1 MQRPH
6 DPIKVN
12 THEFAL
18 IGDPVVHS
26 LSPVMH
32 NALYRE
38 LSETDRH
45 FASWHYEAH
54 RCIEQADALREIG
67 KVRTGHYR
75 GMNVTMPYKRLALE
89 QADYVDS
96 SADAAGGANVLVRKD
111 FDLYAYNTDGLG
123 ALGAVSRLSGVD
135 PRGKRVAVCGTGPTS
150 VAIAAAFANAAA
162 SEVVVFSRDHARAR
176 ETIERLRLSLVEG
189 ATYWLRS
196 ADYDDAPALVGE
208 MDVFVD
214 ATPRGMHLGD
224 EPIVDPS
231 LFHEGQVVLDVV
243 YGHGVS
249 RLLAGARDA
258 GAFGMDGLEM
268 LVEQAALSVEIW
280 AEAMGLSVT
289 VPREVMRDA
298 ALAKAQAVQ

>member
-6 DPIKVN
+6 DPVYVN
-12 THEFAL
+12 SHDFVL
-18 IGDPVVHS
+18 IGDPVAHS

-38 LSETDRH
+38 LSDTDRH

-54 RCIEQADALREIG
+54 RCTSEEEAILEVG

-75 GMNVTMPYKRLALE
+75 GMNVTMPYKRLALN

-96 SADAAGGANVLVRKD
+96 SADAAGGANVLVRKG

-162 SEVVVFSRDHARAR
+162 SEVVVFSRDHERAR
-176 ETIERLRLSLVEG
+176 DTIERLRLSLVQG

-196 ADYDDAPALVGE
+196 ADYDDASALVGE

-243 YGHGVS
+243 YGHGIT
-249 RLLAGARDA
+249 RLLSGARDA
-258 GAFGMDGLEM
+258 GAFAMDGLEM

-298 ALAKAQAVQ
+298 ALNKAQAVQ